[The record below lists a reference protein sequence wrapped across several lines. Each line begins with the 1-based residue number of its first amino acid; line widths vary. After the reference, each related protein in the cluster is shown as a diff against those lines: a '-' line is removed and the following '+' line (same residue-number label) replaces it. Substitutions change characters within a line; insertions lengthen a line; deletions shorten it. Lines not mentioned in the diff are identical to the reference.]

1 MLLNRRHALWLGLA
15 TTACSII
22 DPKSKFSKQS
32 IQTQALEDLPRD
44 FIVVGESSLKE
55 LAAAKGL
62 IYGALPDGEYEE
74 FSQDTE
80 YQSRFIQ
87 ECGLLVKVILG
98 IERSQNNFDFTASD
112 YYAKFAAENGIL
124 FRGHPLVWYLF
135 NPQWLNDKFKNPN
148 TSSREI
154 ESILVNYISTVVKR
168 YAGQVHSW
176 DVVNEAINVNDGR
189 ADGLRDTKVSGVAGE
204 KYPTWLNFLG
214 PDYID
219 LAFRVAAE
227 ADPQAMLVYNET
239 AVEYDIPEEQS
250 RRNAVLN
257 LLDRLKSQGT
267 PIHALGIQAHLHAS
281 RNKYF
286 NPTKFR
292 KFLRDVASLGL
303 KILITELD
311 VSEEKLPQN
320 MDIKTR
326 DLLIAESYRDFL
338 SAALDESA
346 VIAVVTWGLSDRGS
360 WLSFH
365 APRKDGLPVR
375 PLPLDAQLNR
385 KLAWNAIAN
394 AFDNAPQR

>member
-1 MLLNRRHALWLGLA
+1 M
-15 TTACSII
+15 SSI

-286 NPTKFR
+286 NPAKFR
-292 KFLRDVASLGL
+292 QFLGDIASLGL